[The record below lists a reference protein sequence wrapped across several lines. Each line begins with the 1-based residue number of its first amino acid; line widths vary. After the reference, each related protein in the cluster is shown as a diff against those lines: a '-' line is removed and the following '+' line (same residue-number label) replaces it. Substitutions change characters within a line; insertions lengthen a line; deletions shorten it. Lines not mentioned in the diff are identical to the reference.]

1 MKNKWNPLLASGLA
15 LTGAVALLA
24 ACGKTETPPP
34 PEPKVEATAPPPV
47 AAVEPAPAPQ
57 APAQA
62 EVVDDATLTTRVK
75 TALLGDP
82 ATQALAINV
91 DSKDGVVQLSGFV
104 DSQVQTDKAA
114 EIVQA
119 VPGVRSVDNK
129 LDMRTGA
136 TQAPAGKVGAVD
148 DSTITN
154 QIKEALLGDPYM
166 NNIDVAVVTRNGEV
180 QVSGFVPNQEQADDV
195 LAAAHKVEGVKKVV
209 STLSI
214 GSPVAGGGAP
224 EEPPPANQPAE
235 PPANQPASQ

>member
-24 ACGKTETPPP
+24 ACGKTGTPPP
-34 PEPKVEATAPPPV
+34 PAPKVEASAPPPV

-91 DSKDGVVQLSGFV
+91 DSRDGVVQLSGFV
-104 DSQVQTDKAA
+104 DSQAQTAKAA
-114 EIVQA
+114 EVAQA

-129 LDMRTGA
+129 LDMRTGG
-136 TQAPAGKVGAVD
+136 TQAPAGKVSAVD

-154 QIKEALLGDPYM
+154 HIKEALLGDPYM

-180 QVSGFVPNQEQADDV
+180 QVSGFVPNQDQADDV
-195 LAAAHKVEGVKKVV
+195 LAAAHKVEGVKNVV

-214 GSPVAGGGAP
+214 GGPAAGSPP
-224 EEPPPANQPAE
+224 EQPPPANQPADQ
-235 PPANQPASQ
+235 PANQPAAGQ